1 MEQAAVRRM
10 TASDSRMLREALLE
24 RLENPVDFKV
34 KSELPSD
41 TVERANGAESD
52 A

>member
-24 RLENPVDFKV
+24 RLENPVDLKV
-34 KSELPSD
+34 KGELPFA
-41 TVERANGAESD
+41 TVLRANGAELD
-52 A
+52 F

>member
-1 MEQAAVRRM
+1 MEPAAVRRM

-24 RLENPVDFKV
+24 RLENPVEKV
-34 KSELPSD
+34 KGELPFA
-41 TVERANGAESD
+41 TVVKANEAELD